1 MCTHELRKCH
11 RLRGSLVVSYP
22 NCGPFCFTMIGT
34 ECKTDDSKV
43 SCASRC
49 VEGYRLLL
57 WQQKDRNK
65 YTNCCSRSFNTAR
78 CASVLRIGT
87 SGLNTALA
95 ITSHPSSA
103 LCSSLATSLNAVTH
117 LRPSNEAF

>member
-1 MCTHELRKCH
+1 MYTRTTEMSSSAWFLVCFVSELRPVLFYSDWH
-11 RLRGSLVVSYP
+11 R
-22 NCGPFCFTMIGT
+22 
-34 ECKTDDSKV
+34 ECKTDDCKV
-43 SCASRC
+43 SCARRC

-103 LCSSLATSLNAVTH
+103 LCSSLTTSLNAVTH